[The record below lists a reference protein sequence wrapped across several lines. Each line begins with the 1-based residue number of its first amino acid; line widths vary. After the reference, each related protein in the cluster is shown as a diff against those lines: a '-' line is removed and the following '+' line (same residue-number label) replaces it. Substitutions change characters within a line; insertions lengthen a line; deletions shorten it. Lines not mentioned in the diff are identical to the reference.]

1 MLELTEMQK
10 IRSVIAEVLEVSSEQ
25 VEPKSNFITDLGAD
39 SLRVIEILARVEQM
53 LGISIDQSYLA
64 RMISLESVCEIVG
77 ECGVEVA

>member
-64 RMISLESVCEIVG
+64 RMISLESVCEIVS